1 MRPDGSFLVRS
12 QSRIG
17 AKIMSEKESFADKVR
32 DQAIDDDSPRAH
44 QAPDR
49 SRWADFLR
57 HRWPTALGIAV
68 AALTAYDLE
77 IGAES
82 VSSLSALV
90 VLMALV
96 YVGAAAL
103 DRRRASWVVFLTGF
117 AVMVVFLD
125 LLDSGIEPSAVLLVA
140 ALVFVVLGVARGLL
154 RRPGGLTL
162 QAAGML
168 GFGATAL
175 AALYVDPDLGGYLV
189 AFAHLGHAAWDAYH
203 YLRDRVVARS
213 YAEYC
218 GVLDLLVGWAILV
231 MV

>member
-1 MRPDGSFLVRS
+1 MT
-12 QSRIG
+12 
-17 AKIMSEKESFADKVR
+17 EKESFVDKVR
-32 DQAIDDDSPRAH
+32 DHATDDDSPHEH
-44 QAPDR
+44 QPPDR
-49 SRWADFLR
+49 WRWTDVLL
-57 HRWPTALGIAV
+57 HRWPTAFGVAL
-68 AALTAYDLE
+68 AALTAFDLE
-77 IGAES
+77 IDAGS

-103 DRRRASWVVFLTGF
+103 DRRRASWVVFLAGC
-117 AVMVVFLD
+117 AVVVVFLD
-125 LLDSGIEPSAVLLVA
+125 LLDSAVDASLVLLVA
-140 ALVFVVLGVARGLL
+140 ALALLVLGAARGLL

-175 AALYVDPDLGGYLV
+175 VALYVDPDLGAYLV
-189 AFAHLGHAAWDAYH
+189 AFALLGHAAWDAYH
-203 YLRDRVVARS
+203 FLRNRVVARS
-213 YAEYC
+213 YAEFC